1 MARFFVDEKNDS
13 NMIYKAKVIANAYNP
28 VLQDEKVLS
37 STLDGGYKCECKVI
51 NYYYNISGITM
62 IISKKCDNAKFKES
76 YDLQIIDGS
85 NTTFDT
91 KTGFSVYGT
100 WDDIFTNAFREARKQ
115 IEAINLIDRFIEEE
129 NNSKESNQKV
139 KGLKK
144 EN

>member
-1 MARFFVDEKNDS
+1 MARFLIDKKNDS

-28 VLQDEKVLS
+28 ILQDEKVLS

-115 IEAINLIDRFIEEE
+115 IESINSMDNFSIEEHK
-129 NNSKESNQKV
+129 NKEKV
-139 KGLKK
+139 LTKK
-144 EN
+144 